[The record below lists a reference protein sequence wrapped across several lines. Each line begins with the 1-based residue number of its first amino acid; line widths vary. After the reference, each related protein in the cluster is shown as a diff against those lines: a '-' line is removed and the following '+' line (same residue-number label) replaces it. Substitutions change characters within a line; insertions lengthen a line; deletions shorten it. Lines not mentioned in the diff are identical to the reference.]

1 MEFERRE
8 RFARHIDLTA
18 LVDIV
23 FHLMV
28 FFMLTTSFV
37 VSESM
42 ELSLPSSS
50 HSATVS
56 NLPQLTR
63 IVVGQ
68 GGSITVGGAPV
79 SADDLQSMLITT
91 LGNNPDAR
99 IIILSTPGVLVQ
111 ELVAVLDMVYF
122 AGGRNVQVDKGV
134 L

>member
-23 FHLMV
+23 FHLMI

-42 ELSLPSSS
+42 ELALPSDG
-50 HSATVS
+50 AAAVS
-56 NLPQLTR
+56 QHEVTR
-63 IVVGQ
+63 IIVQ
-68 GGSITVGGAPV
+68 RNGGLLIGNVPV
-79 SADDLQSMLITT
+79 TLEQLQSTLITS
-91 LGNNPDAR
+91 LGEQPNTR
-99 IIILSTPGVLVQ
+99 IIILSTPGVSVQ
-111 ELVAVLDMVYF
+111 ELITVLDMVYF

-134 L
+134 V